1 MKRSLRSGSK
11 RIGIKFSTTNQLLNP
26 PAKLFMQ
33 MYIETTNIRRKAL
46 VLQCKTIL
54 INVPEGITI
63 RVQPFD
69 VSINNNQVRELFEQH
84 LDLNLELHV
93 DGKLTA
99 GTRYALITK
108 WVGETWERV
117 KKQKNLIKYLFKKCG
132 LSNNLDGNKDALIN
146 TKGYKMPLPKKE
158 FQMIEET
165 DSGDHDDDDDD
176 DDDNDDEFKEFS

>member
-26 PAKLFMQ
+26 PAKFFMQ

-84 LDLNLELHV
+84 
-93 DGKLTA
+93 
-99 GTRYALITK
+99 
-108 WVGETWERV
+108 
-117 KKQKNLIKYLFKKCG
+117 
-132 LSNNLDGNKDALIN
+132 
-146 TKGYKMPLPKKE
+146 
-158 FQMIEET
+158 
-165 DSGDHDDDDDD
+165 
-176 DDDNDDEFKEFS
+176 

>member
-1 MKRSLRSGSK
+1 M
-11 RIGIKFSTTNQLLNP
+11 
-26 PAKLFMQ
+26 
-33 MYIETTNIRRKAL
+33 
-46 VLQCKTIL
+46 
-54 INVPEGITI
+54 
-63 RVQPFD
+63 
-69 VSINNNQVRELFEQH
+69 
-84 LDLNLELHV
+84 HV

-146 TKGYKMPLPKKE
+146 IKGYKMPLPKKE

-165 DSGDHDDDDDD
+165 DSGDDDDDG
-176 DDDNDDEFKEFS
+176 DDEFKEFS